1 MGDNVMVGGFII
13 QGTEPKTVIMR
24 AIGPSLTSFSKA
36 LPTFRLGPLLAA

>member
-24 AIGPSLTSFSKA
+24 AIGPSLIPFSKA
-36 LPTFRLGPLLAA
+36 LPTLRLGPLFAA